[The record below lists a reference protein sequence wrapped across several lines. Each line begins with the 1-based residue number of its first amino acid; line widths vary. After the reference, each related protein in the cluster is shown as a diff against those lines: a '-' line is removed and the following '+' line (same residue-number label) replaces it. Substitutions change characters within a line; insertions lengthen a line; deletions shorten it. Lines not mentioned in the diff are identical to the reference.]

1 MKSFTVDQGLL
12 KEVARAVNGEYSAI
26 QCYTKL
32 IEMAPTKKEKKII
45 TEIREDEIRHFHEF
59 SALYMFLIKRQPV
72 PEISEPCPDR
82 YREGLRFAFED
93 EQDTVDFYLHVAD
106 RANHPYMRHVFRRAA
121 ADEQNHAVWFLS
133 LLTLM

>member
-45 TEIREDEIRHFHEF
+45 KEIREDEIRHFHEF

-106 RANHPYMRHVFRRAA
+106 RAKHPYMRHVFRRAA

-133 LLTLM
+133 MLTLL

>member
-82 YREGLRFAFED
+82 YREGLRFAFEN